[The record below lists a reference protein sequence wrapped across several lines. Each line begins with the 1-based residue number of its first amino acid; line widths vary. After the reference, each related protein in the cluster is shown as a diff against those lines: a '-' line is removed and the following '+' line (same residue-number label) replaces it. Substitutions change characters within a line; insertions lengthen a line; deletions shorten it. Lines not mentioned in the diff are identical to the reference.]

1 MLICTRARLSFQ
13 PITSTMPEYDNC
25 ATEYSTAKKDS
36 FRVDVEYFTF
46 LHRMLLPTLGV
57 NKVTGSYNQLLHGKC
72 VLDLAC
78 GDGHYTRK

>member
-1 MLICTRARLSFQ
+1 MAQ
-13 PITSTMPEYDNC
+13 YDHC
-25 ATEYSTAKKDS
+25 ADGYVASKKDS

-46 LHRMLLPTLGV
+46 LHRMLLPALGKE
-57 NKVTGSYNQLLHGKC
+57 NIKELLAGKR

>member
-1 MLICTRARLSFQ
+1 MTQ
-13 PITSTMPEYDNC
+13 YDSC
-25 ATEYSTAKKDS
+25 AADYVTAKKDS

-46 LHRMLLPTLGV
+46 LYRMLLPVLGKEII
-57 NKVTGSYNQLLHGKC
+57 NHQYNGLLAGKR

>member
-1 MLICTRARLSFQ
+1 MAQ
-13 PITSTMPEYDNC
+13 YDHC
-25 ATEYSTAKKDS
+25 ADGYVASKKDS

-46 LHRMLLPTLGV
+46 LHRMLLPALRKEHV
-57 NKVTGSYNQLLHGKC
+57 NEQYNELLAGKR